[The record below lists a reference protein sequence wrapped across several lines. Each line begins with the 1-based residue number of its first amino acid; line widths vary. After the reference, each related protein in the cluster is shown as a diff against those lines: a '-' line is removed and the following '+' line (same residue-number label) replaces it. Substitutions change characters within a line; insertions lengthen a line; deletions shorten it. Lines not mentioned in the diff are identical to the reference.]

1 MSQIFVAGG
10 KVSAITRSS
19 PRNVEV
25 AASSAAS
32 CRPPTWPEPVT
43 SQKRAREEQQPKPA
57 TPAVEPVEQRW
68 EESEGKYMHKK
79 FKKMASSNQEQAAQ
93 SAQPAQ
99 PAETVT
105 APQAAPQAAVTAT
118 TAVPVFNHFPLKHSA
133 LSLVQT
139 PTVVPAVQGAII
151 SSSYRLTP
159 SQTAS
164 YQQAPLLQSKFPAQ
178 AAVVPQSLPTP
189 APTTTA
195 TTAAATTAT
204 R

>member
-1 MSQIFVAGG
+1 MMSEIFVAGG
-10 KVSAITRSS
+10 KASAVTRSS
-19 PRNVEV
+19 PRNVEM
-25 AASSAAS
+25 AASATSS
-32 CRPPTWPEPVT
+32 RLPTWPPEPVT
-43 SQKRAREEQQPKPA
+43 SLKRAREEQQPKPA

-93 SAQPAQ
+93 S
-99 PAETVT
+99 ETV
-105 APQAAPQAAVTAT
+105 PQAAPQAAVTAT
-118 TAVPVFNHFPLKHSA
+118 PAAPVFNHFPLKHSA

-139 PTVVPAVQGAII
+139 PTIAPAVQGAII

-159 SQTAS
+159 SQTP
-164 YQQAPLLQSKFPAQ
+164 YQQAPVPQSKFPTQ

-189 APTTTA
+189 APTIA
-195 TTAAATTAT
+195 TTTTVT

>member
-25 AASSAAS
+25 AASSTTS
-32 CRPPTWPEPVT
+32 SRPPTWPEPVT
-43 SQKRAREEQQPKPA
+43 SLKRAREEQQPKPA

-93 SAQPAQ
+93 SAQ

-159 SQTAS
+159 SQTTL

-178 AAVVPQSLPTP
+178 AAIVPQSLPTS
-189 APTTTA
+189 APTTA
-195 TTAAATTAT
+195 ATAAATTAT
-204 R
+204 TATR

>member
-19 PRNVEV
+19 PRNVEA
-25 AASSAAS
+25 AASSS
-32 CRPPTWPEPVT
+32 RPPTWPEPVT
-43 SQKRAREEQQPKPA
+43 SLKRAREEQQPKPA

-93 SAQPAQ
+93 S
-99 PAETVT
+99 ETVT
-105 APQAAPQAAVTAT
+105 APQAAPQATVTAT
-118 TAVPVFNHFPLKHSA
+118 SAAPVFNHFPLKHSA

-139 PTVVPAVQGAII
+139 PTVAPAVQGAII

-159 SQTAS
+159 SQTTP
-164 YQQAPLLQSKFPAQ
+164 YQQAPVLQSKFPAE
-178 AAVVPQSLPTP
+178 AAVVPPSLPTP

-195 TTAAATTAT
+195 AAATTAA

>member
-25 AASSAAS
+25 AASSTTS
-32 CRPPTWPEPVT
+32 SRPPTWPEPVT
-43 SQKRAREEQQPKPA
+43 SLKRAREEQQPKPA

-93 SAQPAQ
+93 SA
-99 PAETVT
+99 ETVT

-139 PTVVPAVQGAII
+139 PTVAPAVQGAII

-159 SQTAS
+159 SQTTS

-195 TTAAATTAT
+195 AAATTAT